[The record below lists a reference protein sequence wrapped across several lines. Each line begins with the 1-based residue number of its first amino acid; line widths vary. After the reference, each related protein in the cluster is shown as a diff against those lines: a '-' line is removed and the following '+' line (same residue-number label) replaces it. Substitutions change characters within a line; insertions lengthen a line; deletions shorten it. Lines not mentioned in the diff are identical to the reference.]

1 MISIFMIVLAFALIR
16 LFTSIWLQIWLDDGD
31 GQVQQ
36 RLNESI
42 AMNITLTDEELR
54 GNIADNPDRW
64 FYQLIHGLSLI
75 FMILVG
81 VIKGYSLA
89 LALLKGAS
97 NLHERML
104 MSVMRCPMF
113 FFDSTPSG
121 RVLNRFSKDMD
132 ESKEFSKYKNII
144 CIAKCNMLTNVFR
157 SGCTNALLYRI
168 CGPSCF
174 SMFVTNLCGLS
185 RLPLIHSRRLHH
197 H

>member
-31 GQVQQ
+31 GQVQS

-104 MSVMRCPMF
+104 MSVMRCPMS

-132 ESKEFSKYKNII
+132 ESKAIYFNTVWKSMNFSDTQILREINLEVSRIEK
-144 CIAKCNMLTNVFR
+144 
-157 SGCTNALLYRI
+157 LL
-168 CGPSCF
+168 F
-174 SMFVTNLCGLS
+174 
-185 RLPLIHSRRLHH
+185 
-197 H
+197 

>member
-1 MISIFMIVLAFALIR
+1 MKLFIIFCTSTYIETVTFQACGGYIVMISIFMIVLAFALIR

-31 GQVQQ
+31 GQVQR

-104 MSVMRCPMF
+104 TSVMRCPMS

-132 ESKEFSKYKNII
+132 ESKDFSKYQNIVSV
-144 CIAKCNMLTNVFR
+144 AKCK
-157 SGCTNALLYRI
+157 C
-168 CGPSCF
+168 
-174 SMFVTNLCGLS
+174 
-185 RLPLIHSRRLHH
+185 
-197 H
+197 